1 MILPK
6 IEIKKILYATD
17 MSESAR
23 QALAYAVSLAGLY
36 HAGITIVHA
45 LEESPGMEAAVM
57 YHVGPE
63 RWAEIKRQ
71 DEDNARNVIIAKQRE
86 DSPAMKAALKEF
98 YKEVSEKFENQSF
111 QLDGVVVKRGNPVDV
126 IVDTANHTGCDL
138 IVMGTHGIGGLAK
151 MMLGSTA
158 QKVLKNSKV
167 PVLVVRL
174 PTVAS

>member
-17 MSESAR
+17 LSESALI
-23 QALAYAVSLAGLY
+23 ALGYAVSLANLY

-45 LEESPGMEAAVM
+45 MEESPGVDAAIM

-63 RWAEIKRQ
+63 QWDEIKKQ
-71 DEDNARNVIIAKQRE
+71 NEENARRIIIGKQRE
-86 DSPAMKAALKEF
+86 DNPAMESALKKF
-98 YKEVSEKFENQSF
+98 FNGVSEKFENQSF
-111 QLDGVVVKRGNPVDV
+111 KLDDVVVKRGIPVDV
-126 IVDTANHTGCDL
+126 IIETAEKGRCDL
-138 IVMGTHGIGGLAK
+138 IVMGTHGHGGLTQ

-158 QKVLKNSKV
+158 QKVLKQSKI

-174 PTVAS
+174 PG

>member
-36 HAGITIVHA
+36 KAGITIVHV
-45 LEESPGMEAAVM
+45 LEESAGMEASVM

-63 RWAEIKRQ
+63 RWAEIKKQ
-71 DEDNARNVIIAKQRE
+71 HENNARSAIIGKQRE
-86 DSPAMKAALKEF
+86 DSPAMKAALKEI
-98 YKEVSEKFENQSF
+98 YQGVPDKFENQSLNF
-111 QLDGVVVKRGNPVDV
+111 DDVVVKRGNPVDV
-126 IVDTANHTGCDL
+126 IIDTAEKKRCDL
-138 IVMGTHGIGGLAK
+138 IVLGTHGHGGLAK

-158 QKVLKNSKV
+158 QKVLKQSKV

-174 PTVAS
+174 PE